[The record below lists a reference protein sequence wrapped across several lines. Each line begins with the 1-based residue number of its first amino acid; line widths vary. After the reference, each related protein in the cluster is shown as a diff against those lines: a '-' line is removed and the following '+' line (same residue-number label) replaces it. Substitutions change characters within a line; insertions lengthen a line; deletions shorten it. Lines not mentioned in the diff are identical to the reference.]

1 MGLVGEF
8 VDAVGAELEV
18 LVDSGFRRGTDVVKA
33 LALGARAVLV
43 GRAYLYGLAAGG
55 EAGVVRAI
63 EILREELIRDLTL
76 LGATRVA
83 SLDRSFVRRRDGAVH
98 TG

>member
-1 MGLVGEF
+1 VR
-8 VDAVGAELEV
+8 DIGAEDVPALH
-18 LVDSGFRRGTDVVKA
+18 RRRRA
-33 LALGARAVLV
+33 SLALGARAVLV
-43 GRAYLYGLAAGG
+43 GRAQLYGLAAGG

-83 SLDRSFVRRRDGAVH
+83 SLDRSFVRRREGAAR